1 MTASRSLVRRIVDL
15 LINFNLD
22 QNEAL
27 TQRVIV
33 NSFVN
38 VSHGNS
44 LCVYHLMNKELKT
57 TDFQ

>member
-44 LCVYHLMNKELKT
+44 LSVYHLMNKELKT